1 MNKEAIKQGIVKYLK
16 VKYGL
21 KIDEAECFQVFNAL
35 SLTILEDIMDDWTE
49 TTSIYAEDKQAYYLS
64 AEFLMGRALGNNLV
78 NLGLYDEVKEVLDE
92 LNINI
97 NEIEEIEEDAGLGNG
112 GLGRLA
118 ACFVESAA
126 TLNMPLRGYGIRY
139 SNGLFNQNIEEG
151 FQTECEDNWLK
162 YGDPWSVRKDNEAQ
176 IIEFADMKVKAIP
189 YDTPII
195 GYGTKNVNTL
205 RLWKCEAIKEF
216 DFNLFNNQKYDE
228 AIKPKNKADDIS
240 RVLYPND
247 SNDEGKVLRLRQQY
261 FFSSASLKDIICK
274 YKAKYGNN
282 FSEFAKCNIIQLN
295 DTHPTISIPELIRIL
310 VDEEGVE
317 FETALKIAKKSF
329 AYTNHTILAEAL
341 EKWDIKLIEELFP
354 RILEIVEKI
363 DEELVAELE
372 EKKYLKKEIEN
383 FKIISTYGYEQYEE
397 DDQDVVEDMSEE
409 DNNEIEVDIDREDI
423 YEQAEPK
430 EKKKTV
436 IEANQMRMANLA
448 IYVGVAVNGVAA
460 LHTEILKNTE
470 LNNWYKLYPNKFQNK
485 TNGITPRRW
494 IRLCNAELSRF
505 ITDLL
510 GSEDWVKDLSLL
522 KGLEKFANDDYIL
535 DKLMEIKHEKK
546 VQLAQYIKEEEGIEV
561 DSDSFFDIQIK
572 RLHEYKRQ
580 FLNALYILDLYY
592 RIKENPDL
600 DIPKTTFIFGAKAF
614 PGYRRAKAIIK
625 FITEIGKLIDNDK
638 DVLGKIKVVF
648 VHNYRVSYAQKLI
661 PGSDLSKQI
670 STAGKEAS
678 GTGNMK
684 FMLNGTPTFGTLDGA
699 NVEIVN
705 ESGEENNFI
714 FGLKVNDIEDIKDKY
729 DSKKYYKEN
738 PCIKRVVDSL
748 IDGTFNDGGNG
759 DFEDLY
765 NSLLQEG
772 DQYYLLAD
780 FELFKEA
787 EERVFEAYKDKR
799 AWAKKC
805 FANICNAGTFSS
817 DRTIKQYADEI
828 WNIEP
833 AKIK

>member
-1 MNKEAIKQGIVKYLK
+1 MKQGIVKYLK

-21 KIDEAECFQVFNAL
+21 KVEEAESFQVFNAL
-35 SLTILEDIMDDWTE
+35 SLTILEDIMDDWNQ

-78 NLGLYDEVKEVLDE
+78 NLGLYEEVKEVLDE

-97 NEIEEIEEDAGLGNG
+97 NEVEEIEEDAGLGNG

-139 SNGLFNQNIEEG
+139 SNGLFNQNIEAG

-162 YGDPWSVRKDNEAQ
+162 YGDPWSIRKDNEAQ
-176 IIEFADMKVKAIP
+176 IIEFADMKVKAVP

-274 YKAKYGNN
+274 YKTKYGND
-282 FSEFAKCNIIQLN
+282 FSKFAECNIIQLN

-310 VDEEGVE
+310 VDEEGME
-317 FETALKIAKKSF
+317 FEAALKIAEKSF

-341 EKWDIKLIEELFP
+341 EKWDTKLIEELFP
-354 RILEIVEKI
+354 RILEIALKI
-363 DEELVAELE
+363 DEELIAELE
-372 EKKYLKKEIEN
+372 EKKYSKEEIED
-383 FKIISTYGYEQYEE
+383 FKIIATYEYEQYKEAE
-397 DDQDVVEDMSEE
+397 QDVTEDTSRVDNKEVEKGDDIEE
-409 DNNEIEVDIDREDI
+409 NNEQV
-423 YEQAEPK
+423 EQK
-430 EKKKTV
+430 EKKKTIIKV
-436 IEANQMRMANLA
+436 SQMRMANLA
-448 IYVGVAVNGVAA
+448 IFIGVAVNGVAA
-460 LHTEILKNTE
+460 LHTEILKNIE

-485 TNGITPRRW
+485 TNGITQRRW
-494 IRLCNAELSRF
+494 LRLCNTELSNF
-505 ITDLL
+505 ITNLL

-522 KGLEKFANDDYIL
+522 KRLEKFTHDESVL
-535 DKLMEIKHEKK
+535 DKFMEIKHEKK
-546 VQLAQYIKEEEGIEV
+546 VQLAQYIKQEEGIEI
-561 DSDSFFDIQIK
+561 DPNSFFDIQIK

-592 RIKENPDL
+592 RIKENPNL

-638 DVLGKIKVVF
+638 DVSRKIKVVF

-714 FGLKVNDIEDIKDKY
+714 FGLKVEDIKEIQGKY
-729 DSKKYYKEN
+729 DSKKYYEKN
-738 PCIKRVVDSL
+738 PSIKRILDSL
-748 IDGTFNDGGNG
+748 IDGTFDDGGNG

-787 EERVFEAYKDKR
+787 EEKVFEAYKNRKT
-799 AWAKKC
+799 WAQKC
-805 FANICNAGTFSS
+805 FLNICNAGVFSS

-833 AKIK
+833 AKIE